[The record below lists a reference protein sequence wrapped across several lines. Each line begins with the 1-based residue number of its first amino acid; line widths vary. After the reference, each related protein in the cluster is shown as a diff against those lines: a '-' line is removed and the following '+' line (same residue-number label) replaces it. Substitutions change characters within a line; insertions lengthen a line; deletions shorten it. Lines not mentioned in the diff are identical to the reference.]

1 MQKAREIL
9 RFKDVATIVGGS
21 TPRTDVPEYWGGE
34 HFWVAPA
41 ELDGSK
47 FISSTVKTI
56 TDLAVQKT
64 NLTLLPAGTVLLSSR
79 APIGK
84 VAITTVPMYCNQ
96 GFKNVVCGDRLYN
109 GYVYYFLKNSVSYLQ
124 SLGTGA
130 TFKEISKKVV
140 ENVTI
145 PVPSMEEQRR
155 IAQELDILTNII
167 NCKKSLL
174 RDLDSLAQSI
184 FYETFGDPVSNDKGW
199 SIANFGDVCNSEL
212 GKMLDTKRASGNRK
226 PYLCTINVL
235 WDKIDLSTQK
245 EMLIE
250 DDELERYSVRRG
262 DLLIC
267 EGGDIGR
274 SAIWDKDIEMYYQNS
289 IHRVRFDE
297 SRMLPQV
304 MLHIFKILKERGELD
319 NYGKGQTIKHLVKK
333 ALLSIPVPV
342 PDIELQRV
350 FVKRLEAINKS
361 KKLIECSL
369 VSAQT
374 LFDSRMN
381 HYFNG

>member
-9 RFKDVATIVGGS
+9 RFKEVATIVGGS

-199 SIANFGDVCNSEL
+199 SIAHFGDVCNSEL

>member
-226 PYLCTINVL
+226 QYLCTINVL